1 MLEEASTLFDGRWV
15 VGMKD
20 AISHHEGFLYSWQ
33 LEAYLAWHL
42 ERYSFANQSA
52 ALLEENAFFDDEQTR
67 KRFASNPSPSTTP
80 QLALELS
87 HNFCRY
93 Y

>member
-1 MLEEASTLFDGRWV
+1 MGCRHE
-15 VGMKD
+15 D
-20 AISHHEGFLYSWQ
+20 ANSHHEGFLYSWQ

-67 KRFASNPSPSTTP
+67 KDLLPTHHLPLR
-80 QLALELS
+80 LS
-87 HNFCRY
+87 
-93 Y
+93 